1 MSFTGTADFAGAMTL
16 PWRAGPIILAIYG
29 KSLYRAGL
37 RAVTQS
43 ALAISQ
49 PSRKRRISL
58 AANLSCPNC
67 GSEMTPV
74 VAPDL
79 TTDVC
84 PNCGGMFLDKSE
96 LNSLATGMA
105 GDIELCSL
113 DGPTPTDTAPA
124 RRCPRCPETSMQKV
138 SLLSCL
144 DLALDFCPECHGFY
158 LEKGEAAQI
167 NDVLCAVMHAQAGME
182 FRGEIDGRLVR
193 IDTVSGTAIVEMEPG
208 VTNTVIPTVSILATV
223 FLKKPLGLGLRM
235 TPEKWTVKL
244 QKLVG
249 LFHGQDI
256 NVGAHALDA
265 AYVIEGEDE
274 TGIEALLNC
283 PDARHALVELQ
294 RNKPQIKSRPGTV
307 TVLDDRVQYIEGP
320 YRGEASQVRYD
331 PVTDHAGVVRRLLNL
346 AALLERA

>member
-1 MSFTGTADFAGAMTL
+1 MT
-16 PWRAGPIILAIYG
+16 
-29 KSLYRAGL
+29 K
-37 RAVTQS
+37 
-43 ALAISQ
+43 
-49 PSRKRRISL
+49 
-58 AANLSCPNC
+58 
-67 GSEMTPV
+67 V

-84 PNCGGMFLDKSE
+84 PDCGGTFLDRGE

-105 GDIELCSL
+105 GDIELCCL
-113 DGPTPTDTAPA
+113 DGSAPTDTAPA
-124 RRCPRCPETSMQKV
+124 RRCPRCPDTSMQKV

-158 LEKGEAAQI
+158 LDKGEAAQI
-167 NDVLCAVMHAQAGME
+167 NDVLRAVMHAQAGME

-193 IDTVSGTAIVEMEPG
+193 IDSVNGTAIVAMEPG
-208 VTNTVIPTVSILATV
+208 VTNTVIPTVSIIATV

-256 NVGAHALDA
+256 SVGDHALDA

-274 TGIEALLNC
+274 IGIEALLSR
-283 PDARHALVELQ
+283 PDTQQALVELQ
-294 RNKPQIKSRPGTV
+294 RNKPQIKSRPGSV

-320 YRGEASQVRYD
+320 YNGEASQVRYD
-331 PVTDHAGVVRRLLNL
+331 PVTDDAEVVKRLLDL